1 MDKPEPP
8 LVEDPR
14 EIVDYNFQRAADRLG
29 LDHEMRTLLTMPFRE
44 LRVEIPVRLDDGTLR
59 VFVGYRV
66 QHSGVRGPSKGGI
79 RYHPTT
85 DLNEVRALA
94 AAMTWKTSLVNIP
107 FGGAKGGIAVD
118 PALMTTGELQR
129 LTRGYIRRIGLFL
142 GPFRDVPAPDMNT
155 NAQVMTWIFDEY
167 SAQHGY
173 TPACVTGK
181 PVELGGSLGREAATG
196 RGLAF
201 LIESLAKDLAMPLA
215 GTRVAVQ
222 GFGNVGS
229 FATRF
234 LAEAGAKVVAVAD
247 VKGGVLNESGLDVKA
262 LLDYARNN
270 RTISGFPG
278 THEISSEEVLTVDCD
293 ILVPAALQ
301 CVLTKKNAE
310 KVRARI
316 VAEGANLPTTPE
328 ADEILA
334 RRGIHVLP
342 DILANAGGVTVSYF
356 EWAQNLQQIFWEED
370 HVNAEMRKILA
381 RAYRQVA
388 DMAAKEKIPLR
399 EAAYTIAVDRVARA
413 ERLRGT

>member
-1 MDKPEPP
+1 
-8 LVEDPR
+8 
-14 EIVDYNFQRAADRLG
+14 
-29 LDHEMRTLLTMPFRE
+29 MPFRE
-44 LRVEIPVRLDDGTLR
+44 LRVEIPVRMDDGSLR

-79 RYHPTT
+79 RYHPAT
-85 DLNEVRALA
+85 DLNEIRALA

-118 PALMTTGELQR
+118 PAQMTTGELQR

-142 GPFRDVPAPDMNT
+142 GPFRDIPAPDMNT

-196 RGLAF
+196 RGVSF
-201 LIESLAKDLAMPLA
+201 LIEALMKDLGMPLA
-215 GTRVAVQ
+215 GARVAVQ

-247 VKGGVLNESGLDVKA
+247 VKGGVLNERGLDVKA
-262 LLDYARNN
+262 LLEYARVN

-278 THEISSEEVLTVDCD
+278 AREISSEEVLTVDCD

-301 CVLTKKNAE
+301 CVLTKTNAE

-328 ADEILA
+328 ADEILV
-334 RRGIHVLP
+334 RRGVHVLP
-342 DILANAGGVTVSYF
+342 DILTNAGGVTVSYF
-356 EWAQNLQQIFWEED
+356 EWAQNLQQMFWEED
-370 HVNAEMRKILA
+370 HVNAEMHKILA

>member
-1 MDKPEPP
+1 
-8 LVEDPR
+8 
-14 EIVDYNFQRAADRLG
+14 
-29 LDHEMRTLLTMPFRE
+29 MRTLLTMPFRE
-44 LRVEIPVRLDDGTLR
+44 LRVEIPVRMDDGSLR

-66 QHSGVRGPSKGGI
+66 QHSGVRGPAKGGI
-79 RYHPTT
+79 RYHATT

-94 AAMTWKTSLVNIP
+94 SAMTWKTSLVNIP

-118 PALMTTGELQR
+118 PATMSTGELQR
-129 LTRGYIRRIGLFL
+129 LTRGYIRRIALFL
-142 GPFRDVPAPDMNT
+142 GPFRDIPAPDMNT

-196 RGLAF
+196 RGAF
-201 LIESLAKDLAMPLA
+201 YLIEALTKDLGMPLA
-215 GTRVAVQ
+215 GARVAIQ

-229 FATRF
+229 FAARF

-247 VKGGVLNESGLDVKA
+247 VRGGILNEQGLEVSA
-262 LLDYARNN
+262 LLDYSRAH
-270 RTISGFPG
+270 RTIAGFPG
-278 THEISSEEVLTVDCD
+278 AREISGEEVFTVDCD

-301 CVLTKKNAE
+301 CVLTKNNAE
-310 KVRARI
+310 KVRARVI
-316 VAEGANLPTTPE
+316 AEGANLPTTPE
-328 ADEILA
+328 ADAILT
-334 RRGIHVLP
+334 RRGVTILP
-342 DILANAGGVTVSYF
+342 DILTNAGGVTVSYF

-370 HVNAEMRKILA
+370 HVNAEMHKILT

-388 DMAAKEKIPLR
+388 ERAATDKITFR
-399 EAAYTIAVDRVARA
+399 QAAYTIAVDRVARA

>member
-1 MDKPEPP
+1 MPSAATE
-8 LVEDPR
+8 LTEDPR
-14 EIVDYNFQRAADRLG
+14 EIVEHNFQRAADRLG
-29 LDHEMRTLLTMPFRE
+29 LDKEMRILLAMPFRE
-44 LRVEIPVRLDDGTLR
+44 VRVEIPVRMDDGSLR

-79 RYHPTT
+79 RYHAST

-94 AAMTWKTSLVNIP
+94 SAMTWKTSLVNIP

-118 PALMTTGELQR
+118 PAGMSPGEVQR
-129 LTRGYIRRIGLFL
+129 LTRGYIRRLHHFL
-142 GPFRDVPAPDMNT
+142 GPYRDVPAPDMNT

-167 SAQHGY
+167 SAHHGY

-196 RGLAF
+196 RGVFELTEA
-201 LIESLAKDLAMPLA
+201 LLKDLGMPLA
-215 GTRVAVQ
+215 GARVALQ

-229 FATRF
+229 FAARF
-234 LAEAGAKVVAVAD
+234 FAQAGARLIAVAD
-247 VKGGVLNESGLDVKA
+247 ANGGAFNAQGLDVQA
-262 LLDYARNN
+262 LLDHARTQ
-270 RTISGFPG
+270 RTVAGFPG
-278 THEISSEEVLTVDCD
+278 GEKISPEDLLTVDCD
-293 ILVPAALQ
+293 VLVPAALH
-301 CVLTKKNAE
+301 CVLTKKNAD
-310 KVRARI
+310 KIRARVI
-316 VAEGANLPTTPE
+316 AEGANLPTTPE

-334 RRGIHVLP
+334 RRGVHILP

-370 HVNAEMRKILA
+370 RVNAEMHKILT

-388 DMAAKEKIPLR
+388 DMAAKEKITFR
-399 EAAYTIAVDRVARA
+399 TAAYTIAVERVARA

>member
-1 MDKPEPP
+1 MDKSASP
-8 LVEDPR
+8 LIEDPR
-14 EIVDYNFQRAADRLG
+14 ENVDYNFRRAADRLG

-85 DLNEVRALA
+85 DLNEIRALA

-118 PALMTTGELQR
+118 PAQMTTGELQR

-142 GPFRDVPAPDMNT
+142 GPFRDIPAPDMNT

-196 RGLAF
+196 RGVAF
-201 LIESLAKDLAMPLA
+201 LIEALTKDLGMPLVGA
-215 GTRVAVQ
+215 RVAVQ

-247 VKGGVLNESGLDVKA
+247 VKGGVLNEKGLDVKA
-262 LLDYARNN
+262 LLDYARIN

-278 THEISSEEVLTVDCD
+278 TREISSEEVLTVDCD

-301 CVLTKKNAE
+301 CVLTKNNAE

-328 ADEILA
+328 ADAILV

-342 DILANAGGVTVSYF
+342 DILTNAGGVTVSYF
-356 EWAQNLQQIFWEED
+356 EWAQNLQQMFWEED